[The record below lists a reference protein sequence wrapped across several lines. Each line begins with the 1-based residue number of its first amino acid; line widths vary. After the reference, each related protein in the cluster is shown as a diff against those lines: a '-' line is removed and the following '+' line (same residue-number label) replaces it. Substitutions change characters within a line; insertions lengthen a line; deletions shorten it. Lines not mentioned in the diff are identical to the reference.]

1 MCGKATSFQNIKYP
15 ENKKEFCVLMQMLNF
30 WSMYIPQSA
39 ILLKLLSMLLK
50 KKKVNSVWE
59 DEQKFAWE

>member
-1 MCGKATSFQNIKYP
+1 MCGKATSFQNIEYP

-39 ILLKLLSMLLK
+39 ILLKLLSMLK
-50 KKKVNSVWE
+50 KKKVNAVWE
-59 DEQKFAWE
+59 DEQKSAWE